1 MAKFIDH
8 KLQRTFSTTRSKSRL
23 LVILSISICGATLP
37 FAIPHILVGH
47 GLHAAI
53 HIISISLGTFLS
65 VVGLYTYKSFKTT
78 RLFLMM
84 CAFYAVTA
92 AETFSF
98 MNMVFPFVPS
108 NVGLDGLISHTL
120 ILLMLT
126 FFVIG
131 IFRSD

>member
-1 MAKFIDH
+1 
-8 KLQRTFSTTRSKSRL
+8 
-23 LVILSISICGATLP
+23 
-37 FAIPHILVGH
+37 
-47 GLHAAI
+47 
-53 HIISISLGTFLS
+53 
-65 VVGLYTYKSFKTT
+65 
-78 RLFLMM
+78 MM

-98 MNMVFPFVPS
+98 INLVSPFIPS
-108 NVGLDGLISHTL
+108 SMGLDGIIAHTL

>member
-1 MAKFIDH
+1 M
-8 KLQRTFSTTRSKSRL
+8 
-23 LVILSISICGATLP
+23 
-37 FAIPHILVGH
+37 LVGH

-53 HIISISLGTFLS
+53 HIISIALGTFLC
-65 VVGLYTYKSFKTT
+65 VVGLFTYRSFKTT

-98 MNMVFPFVPS
+98 INLVFPFIPT

-120 ILLMLT
+120 ILSMLLC
-126 FFVIG
+126 FVIG

>member
-1 MAKFIDH
+1 M
-8 KLQRTFSTTRSKSRL
+8 
-23 LVILSISICGATLP
+23 
-37 FAIPHILVGH
+37 AIPHILVGH

-53 HIISISLGTFLS
+53 HIISIALGTFLS
-65 VVGLYTYKSFKTT
+65 VVGLFTYTTFKTK

-98 MNMVFPFVPS
+98 VNLVFPFIPS
-108 NVGLDGLISHTL
+108 SMGLDGIIAHTL